1 MYMGGLKQSR
11 SWGYQ
16 PGKCSMDMPAGHCPQ
31 DRAEGSAF
39 CAEHKALLSGRRPGV
54 TVETKSR
61 TQDTKHGA
69 G

>member
-1 MYMGGLKQSR
+1 MWQIGGKPKDQG

-39 CAEHKALLSGRRPGV
+39 CQIHKDLLAGKRPSVVLEEKHRGAER
-54 TVETKSR
+54 
-61 TQDTKHGA
+61 
-69 G
+69 